1 MPNLQFLYFQKKR
14 RKREIIVFPLSS
26 YSRNLHARAFFFA
39 HERRHKSTCTKPDKA
54 NLGLVKKFNYY
65 LITVKGGF
73 FTRLW
78 FKEKKFV
85 IYNLIDPQFCGKPSF
100 SG

>member
-1 MPNLQFLYFQKKR
+1 MPNLQFLYFQKKE
-14 RKREIIVFPLSS
+14 KRIIVFLLSS
-26 YSRNLHARAFFFA
+26 YSRNLHARAFLFA
-39 HERRHKSTCTKPDKA
+39 HERRPKSTCSKAHKA
-54 NLGLVKKFNYY
+54 NLGLVKKFNCY
-65 LITVKGGF
+65 LITVKEGF

-85 IYNLIDPQFCGKPSF
+85 IYNLLEPQFCGKPSF